1 MSNYRQTDNNTLAM
15 LNRLSNVGNS
25 GNNSSKA
32 NKNSKQSFAGSVHRV
47 TSEVLK
53 IGQNGQLYDV
63 SGKKKSGSSSF
74 SSRQMSGSSH
84 GNISRWNPGG
94 TLKASRLTSS
104 LGIRSMN
111 NGSGGTSRTVTPYML
126 SGGGVKSSYDNI
138 RRQQHRPHSAQLIS
152 SRNRGVSRSYSS
164 SSSGSKKRPSSS
176 SNHRSSLRRNFSTGH
191 KNNSKSNRNIN
202 SSSYDNNNNNNNNSS
217 SRRSDYRVVGNSNS
231 SSDSHKGINNGKE
244 IISTSQPITGWR
256 LRQKQLQN
264 QARSIDAE
272 EGKKNMQAHRNN
284 HPPLPSGTI
293 NNNGSSSKRN
303 NNSDMIPAPSIKETK
318 KSAFI
323 DASDTCVFAVRN
335 GDDSGQ
341 QVVYRTPEQKQ
352 KNPERLNL
360 DRRQLTRCPIL
371 ENEIK
376 LRLLNYQNNKLSSIA
391 CLEGLPNL
399 IFLDLYNNKI
409 NEIRNLDVVPTLR
422 VLMLGKNKIKNIEHL
437 DKLTKL
443 DVLDLHSNQISTVEN
458 LNHLAEL
465 RVLNLAGN
473 HLKSVERLKGL
484 RSLTELNVRRNEINE
499 CFELDQL
506 PALQRVFLSN
516 NRVSHLEA
524 ISCLFRSK
532 TLTELAMD
540 GNPVV
545 NVDKYRPHLILRIRT
560 LRNLDLKRVTE
571 EERRRVSELFKA
583 EENSRAEE
591 RRQQKV
597 EQERLDAIKNVEKK
611 WEAEMETLNNNTNR
625 DESTTG
631 ELKNNI
637 KKDSSSSDTN
647 KKSKRNNIYSSTS
660 GYSEVEVEGLVKRL
674 CIYGPGF
681 SVLTNS
687 KIQAAVEEIKITYV
701 NFDVASD
708 TFNKFNSFNKVRK
721 VIFNNTNLKTLKQ
734 IAKFRLLPTSITE
747 IDVEKNPIN
756 DLMLLRAFVAHRLPH
771 INSINGVTIAD
782 SERYRASRIFSK
794 ASHITQKTKENGLF
808 ANINQERYKQ
818 VSENYTT
825 SIVNHAVR
833 IEERLTQLNE
843 TWPEIVNKIV
853 KDTMIGLDSVAMF
866 SSMSF
871 NK

>member
-1 MSNYRQTDNNTLAM
+1 
-15 LNRLSNVGNS
+15 
-25 GNNSSKA
+25 
-32 NKNSKQSFAGSVHRV
+32 
-47 TSEVLK
+47 
-53 IGQNGQLYDV
+53 
-63 SGKKKSGSSSF
+63 
-74 SSRQMSGSSH
+74 
-84 GNISRWNPGG
+84 
-94 TLKASRLTSS
+94 
-104 LGIRSMN
+104 
-111 NGSGGTSRTVTPYML
+111 
-126 SGGGVKSSYDNI
+126 
-138 RRQQHRPHSAQLIS
+138 
-152 SRNRGVSRSYSS
+152 
-164 SSSGSKKRPSSS
+164 
-176 SNHRSSLRRNFSTGH
+176 
-191 KNNSKSNRNIN
+191 
-202 SSSYDNNNNNNNNSS
+202 
-217 SRRSDYRVVGNSNS
+217 
-231 SSDSHKGINNGKE
+231 
-244 IISTSQPITGWR
+244 
-256 LRQKQLQN
+256 
-264 QARSIDAE
+264 
-272 EGKKNMQAHRNN
+272 
-284 HPPLPSGTI
+284 
-293 NNNGSSSKRN
+293 
-303 NNSDMIPAPSIKETK
+303 
-318 KSAFI
+318 
-323 DASDTCVFAVRN
+323 
-335 GDDSGQ
+335 
-341 QVVYRTPEQKQ
+341 
-352 KNPERLNL
+352 
-360 DRRQLTRCPIL
+360 
-371 ENEIK
+371 
-376 LRLLNYQNNKLSSIA
+376 
-391 CLEGLPNL
+391 
-399 IFLDLYNNKI
+399 
-409 NEIRNLDVVPTLR
+409 
-422 VLMLGKNKIKNIEHL
+422 MLGKNKIKNIEHL

-631 ELKNNI
+631 EI
-637 KKDSSSSDTN
+637 KIILRKIAVAAILIRKVN
-647 KKSKRNNIYSSTS
+647 VIIYIHLHQDIQ
-660 GYSEVEVEGLVKRL
+660 VEVEGLVKRL

-747 IDVEKNPIN
+747 IDVEKNPVN